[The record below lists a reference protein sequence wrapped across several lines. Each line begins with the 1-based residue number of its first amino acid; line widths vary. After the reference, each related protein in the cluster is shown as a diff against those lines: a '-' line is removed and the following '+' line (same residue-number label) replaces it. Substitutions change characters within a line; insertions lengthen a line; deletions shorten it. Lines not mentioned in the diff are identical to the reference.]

1 MARTLLVSNRLPI
14 TVKLEQDKVSVL
26 RSPGGLAT
34 GLKGP
39 HERSGGLWIGWPGDI
54 SRLSREQVAVLEQQ
68 LAEMRLVP
76 LYLTSSE
83 LSHYYEGFSNGLLW
97 PLFHYL
103 LDRMK
108 LDDRGFDWESYR
120 AINQRFAD
128 LVAAHYQPGDL
139 IWVHDYQLC
148 LVPAMLRRRLPRA
161 KIGFFLHIPFPA
173 SEVFRIL
180 PHRSAI
186 LEGLLGADLIGF
198 HTFSYLRN
206 FSTSLLRLLGIEA
219 DIDRVAVAGREVR
232 LGVFP
237 IGVDARA
244 FENLA
249 NAPEVQ
255 AEVQAIQQGA
265 TGRKLILGIDRL
277 DYTKGMPRRL
287 LAIERFLERE
297 PSWRGRMRYVQVAVP
312 SREKITAYEALR
324 QQVHDLVSR
333 INGTYG
339 TATDVPVHYLYRAF
353 QERQVAAFY
362 RSADV
367 MLVTPLRD
375 GMNLVAKEFVATRS
389 DEDGVLILS
398 EFAGA
403 AVELDQALRINPYDI
418 DQTAMAIKKAL
429 TMPRDD
435 RQVRM
440 RALRQRVFGED
451 VHDWAQ
457 SFLNTLEQAS
467 VRPEHPFQFGDNE
480 SKMLLERVRNHGHL
494 VLLLDYDGTLVPF
507 APTPGRAAPD
517 PELLELLTALA
528 RRPNTTVHIVSG
540 RDRNTL
546 DGWFSGIPI
555 GLHAEH
561 GLWSRLSPVEDWRTV
576 HDIPPQ
582 WKDRVLPMLEQFT
595 RRTPGSLI
603 EQKFASIAW
612 HYRMADP
619 EFGAFQAKE
628 LRLHLADVLSHF
640 PVHVLPGDKVIEIK
654 LQSVN
659 KGQIVHRF
667 CSDMPQALIL
677 ALGDDRTDEDLF
689 AALPEGSV
697 AVHIG
702 PNPSC
707 APYRLDDYRDARRLL
722 RSLLDPPVSQEKAIL
737 EFSA

>member
-54 SRLSREQVAVLEQQ
+54 SRLSREQVVVLEQQ

-219 DIDRVAVAGREVR
+219 DLDRVAVAGREVR

-375 GMNLVAKEFVATRS
+375 GMNLVAKEFVAARPDCLGS
-389 DEDGVLILS
+389 LILS
-398 EFAGA
+398 PYTGA
-403 AVELDQALRINPYDI
+403 ARELVSALLVNPFDT
-418 DQTAMAIKKAL
+418 DSLADAMDEAL
-429 TMPRDD
+429 VM
-435 RQVRM
+435 
-440 RALRQRVFGED
+440 
-451 VHDWAQ
+451 
-457 SFLNTLEQAS
+457 S
-467 VRPEHPFQFGDNE
+467 
-480 SKMLLERVRNHGHL
+480 
-494 VLLLDYDGTLVPF
+494 
-507 APTPGRAAPD
+507 PD
-517 PELLELLTALA
+517 ET
-528 RRPNTTVHIVSG
+528 
-540 RDRNTL
+540 
-546 DGWFSGIPI
+546 
-555 GLHAEH
+555 
-561 GLWSRLSPVEDWRTV
+561 
-576 HDIPPQ
+576 
-582 WKDRVLPMLEQFT
+582 T
-595 RRTPGSLI
+595 RRMSN
-603 EQKFASIAW
+603 
-612 HYRMADP
+612 
-619 EFGAFQAKE
+619 
-628 LRLHLADVLSHF
+628 LREVVRANDIYHW
-640 PVHVLPGDKVIEIK
+640 G
-654 LQSVN
+654 
-659 KGQIVHRF
+659 
-667 CSDMPQALIL
+667 
-677 ALGDDRTDEDLF
+677 
-689 AALPEGSV
+689 AALF
-697 AVHIG
+697 
-702 PNPSC
+702 
-707 APYRLDDYRDARRLL
+707 DAARMYANQ
-722 RSLLDPPVSQEKAIL
+722 SQRQ
-737 EFSA
+737 